1 MSLTQSS
8 AATPTQTTLLS
19 PVTSTNILASSSL
32 ISSAQTN
39 QLSKSFTSSTELS
52 KATTASFSQ
61 SAATTPIKRTSF
73 EFTLLSSSLSQSQL
87 ISFTQTHHYTRTPS
101 SLTEFSTAQSMLT
114 MTSSSM
120 LSSFTSVLSSMTKS
134 LSQSMMSV
142 TYSSMPTESLSQSIK
157 SMVTSSSA
165 NSMSES
171 LSQLAGTST
180 VANFSQILLST
191 TADTLSQ
198 QLNSIFSTQENVQTA
213 SQSTSQYTT
222 SSSLYATQAAM
233 KSSFTVVTPAPS
245 YALLYLSSSLPLP
258 SSTPS
263 GDGGSFSLPVIA
275 FISVAAGFITLI
287 VFVLFVIII
296 GVYLCRY
303 VLCESHCT

>member
-101 SLTEFSTAQSMLT
+101 SLTEFSTAQSMLI

-120 LSSFTSVLSSMTKS
+120 LSSFTPVLSSMTKS

-222 SSSLYATQAAM
+222 SSSLYATQAM

-245 YALLYLSSSLPLP
+245 FALLYLSSSLPLP

-263 GDGGSFSLPVIA
+263 GGGGWFTQSASYSIYICSSWIHHSDSLCPLRHYHW
-275 FISVAAGFITLI
+275 SVSMQ
-287 VFVLFVIII
+287 V
-296 GVYLCRY
+296 
-303 VLCESHCT
+303 CTV